1 MKILKFNAV
10 WCPSCLV
17 MKQTF
22 KQIEKEYP
30 NIEFISYDYDF
41 NEEEVNKYDI
51 GKKLPVII
59 KTDDNFNEIKR
70 LIGEKTKKEIISFIE
85 E

>member
-22 KQIEKEYP
+22 KEIEKEFSDV
-30 NIEFISYDYDF
+30 EFISYDYDF
-41 NEEEVNKYDI
+41 NEEEVKKYEI
-51 GKKLPVII
+51 GTKLPVII

-70 LIGEKTKKEIISFIE
+70 IIGEKTKNEIISFIKE
-85 E
+85 